1 MPEFKSV
8 AEAKPLGGLRL
19 VLTGGVPGPWG
30 ESAKGVF
37 HAKGIPHVPV
47 LQSGGHPN
55 PELLEWTGHENAPQ
69 AVFEDEPART
79 GWAEILFLA
88 ERIEP
93 KPSLL
98 PDDPADRALMFGL
111 AHEICG
117 EQGFGWSRR
126 LMMLHG
132 TLSLGLSDDNP
143 LVQIMTRLGNRYGYT
158 PERGELAA
166 ERAASILRMLAAR
179 LDAQRQ
185 RGSRFFVGDAL
196 TAVDIYWAAFCG
208 IVDPLPPELC
218 PMNDMMRQ
226 QYLAKDPVLKSALAK
241 SLLEHRDAI
250 YRDHLELPID
260 L

>member
-69 AVFEDEPART
+69 AVFEDEP
-79 GWAEILFLA
+79 
-88 ERIEP
+88 P
-93 KPSLL
+93 
-98 PDDPADRALMFGL
+98 LMFGL